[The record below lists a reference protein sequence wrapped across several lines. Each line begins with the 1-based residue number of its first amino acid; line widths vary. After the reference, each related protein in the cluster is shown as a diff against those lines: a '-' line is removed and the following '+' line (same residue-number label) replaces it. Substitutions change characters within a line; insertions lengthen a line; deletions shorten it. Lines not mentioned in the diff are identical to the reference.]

1 MFAYKTS
8 IGENGRIIIPAKIRK
23 EANLA
28 IGQGVIINV
37 DNGEI
42 KISSYNARL
51 KNIQILVKSYTKDKG
66 SLVDKLSELRN
77 EDLANE

>member
-23 EANLA
+23 EVGLA

-37 DNGEI
+37 DHGEI
-42 KISSYNARL
+42 KISSYHARL
-51 KNIQILVKSYTKDKG
+51 KNIQAVVKSYTKGKL
-66 SLVDKLSELRN
+66 SLVEKLSELRN
-77 EDLANE
+77 E